1 MKITEISSPQDQLA
15 LWKLIS
21 DKVWLTFDQQIPKHD
36 VSTMNAGATQ
46 APRTQVNT
54 DPKNTPI
61 ARPVSKA
68 VSNKSNTVK
77 KVKPK
82 MAPMAPAPKPPQP
95 KPLDTTA
102 SQNARVQAQ
111 NNQQLVKQIQ
121 QVLNKKQPV
130 SNHYIPPVQRTDAL
144 QKESPSALNYGD
156 KDKEELVFHR
166 RQNPLKPID
175 LRKP

>member
-1 MKITEISSPQDQLA
+1 MKMTEISNPQDQLA

-21 DKVWLTFDQQIPKHD
+21 DKVWLTFDQQIPKNN
-36 VSTMNAGATQ
+36 VSNMNTGATQ

-54 DPKNTPI
+54 APKNTPTAMPAAKGASSKTI
-61 ARPVSKA
+61 A
-68 VSNKSNTVK
+68 TK
-77 KVKPK
+77 KTKPK

-102 SQNARVQAQ
+102 SQTARVQAQ

-121 QVLNKKQPV
+121 HVLNKKQPV

-156 KDKEELVFHR
+156 RDKEELVFHR
-166 RQNPLKPID
+166 RQNPFKPFD
-175 LRKP
+175 LGKP